1 MNLSVI
7 LNSFVVLLLVADP
20 FGLSPV
26 FASLTRGYSREKA
39 FSVAWHGVVIAASIL
54 VLFYLIGNYLLPFF
68 GIGIPAFQIAGGI
81 LLLLLSIDM
90 VFARQSGLRSTT
102 PDETRE
108 ASHRSDISV
117 FPLAFPLL
125 AGPGA
130 LTTVLLMATNN
141 VTIGDYLIDLVVILV
156 VMVAC
161 LLTLVFSMRL
171 LKVFGET
178 GSNVI
183 SRLFGVILAAKA
195 CQYGIEGVLSLL

>member
-1 MNLSVI
+1 MDLETI
-7 LNSFVVLLLVADP
+7 INSFVVLLLVADP
-20 FGLSPV
+20 FGLAPIFV
-26 FASLTRGYSREKA
+26 SLTAPQTKSHSRTMAWRGA
-39 FSVAWHGVVIAASIL
+39 VIAATIL
-54 VLFYLIGNYLLPFF
+54 VLFYLIGDFLLLLF
-68 GIGIPAFQIAGGI
+68 GIGLPAFQIAGGI

-108 ASHRSDISV
+108 AIRRPDISV
-117 FPLAFPLL
+117 FPLAFPLI

-141 VTIGDYLIDLVVILV
+141 HSAGDYLIDLIIILV
-156 VMVAC
+156 VMLTC
-161 LLTLVFSMRL
+161 WLTLVMATPILR
-171 LKVFGET
+171 VFGET

-195 CQYGIEGVLSLL
+195 CQYAIEGIQRLF